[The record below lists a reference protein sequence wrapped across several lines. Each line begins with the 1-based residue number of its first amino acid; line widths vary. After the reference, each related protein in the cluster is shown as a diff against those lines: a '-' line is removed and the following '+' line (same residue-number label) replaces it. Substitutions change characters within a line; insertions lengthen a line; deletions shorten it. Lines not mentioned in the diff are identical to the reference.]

1 MAKRLIWSTNAQNDR
16 IEIFGYWNN
25 RNKSKIYSRKLN
37 EIFREHIEII
47 LRYPDIGLPTDIE
60 NVRSR
65 TVRDY
70 QIIYLIRD
78 VSIIILAIWDNRQNP
93 DKLKTNFKL

>member
-1 MAKRLIWSTNAQNDR
+1 MAKRLIWTPQAQNNR
-16 IEIFGYWNN
+16 IEIFEYWNN

-37 EIFREHIEII
+37 DIFSEHIEII
-47 LRYPDIGLPTDIE
+47 LKYPNIGLPTDIE

-70 QIIYLIRD
+70 QIIYFD
-78 VSIIILAIWDNRQNP
+78 THDSIIILAIWDSRQNP
-93 DKLKTNFKL
+93 DKLKINSGL

>member
-1 MAKRLIWSTNAQNDR
+1 MVKRLIWSTNAQNNR
-16 IEIFGYWNN
+16 IEIFEYWNN
-25 RNKSKIYSRKLN
+25 RNKSNTYSRKLN

-47 LRYPDIGLPTDIE
+47 LRHPDIGLPTDIE

-70 QIIYLIRD
+70 QIIYLIRNLNI
-78 VSIIILAIWDNRQNP
+78 VIVAIWDSRQNP
-93 DKLKTNFKL
+93 DKLKIDFKL

>member
-1 MAKRLIWSTNAQNDR
+1 MAERLIWSTNAQSDR
-16 IEIFGYWNN
+16 IEIFEYWNN

-70 QIIYLIRD
+70 QIVYLIRD
-78 VSIIILAIWDNRQNP
+78 LISLFWLFGIADKILIN
-93 DKLKTNFKL
+93 